1 MRRLLSFAFWVLAAA
16 LPATA
21 LSQSYPSKPI
31 RVIVPYPAGNTADI
45 SARLIGMKLAERF
58 GQQII
63 VDNRP
68 GASGQLGMDLAARA
82 APDGYTIAV
91 GQGGNMVVAPHTYK
105 KIPYDPVKDFAPVA
119 LIATNFLVLVTQ
131 PNSPFKNAGDM
142 VRYAK
147 ANPGKL
153 TVAANGEGGF
163 PHLIF
168 EDLRMMT
175 GFTYLLVP
183 YKGSAQIATEVM
195 GGQVQIA
202 VDGITG
208 MAPYIRGGKLRLLGV
223 TSPKRV
229 SLFPDSPAV
238 AESVPGYS
246 SGGWFGFVA
255 PAHTPKAIID
265 KLNKAINEAMAMP
278 DVHQK
283 LTVAGLIPAN
293 ESPEFF
299 GELIKSDL
307 VKYGKLVRGI
317 GFQPR

>member
-1 MRRLLSFAFWVLAAA
+1 MQRSVYCLLVLLAAA
-16 LPATA
+16 LPLAA
-21 LSQSYPSKPI
+21 HSQTYPTKPI
-31 RVIVPYPAGNTADI
+31 RVIIPYPAGNTADI
-45 SARLIGMKLAERF
+45 SARLIGQKLTERF

-68 GASGQLGMDLAARA
+68 GASGQLGLDIAARA
-82 APDGYTIAV
+82 TPDGYTIAV

-119 LIATNFLVLVTQ
+119 LIATNFLVLATH
-131 PNSPFKNAGDM
+131 PDSPFKNAGDM

-153 TVAANGEGGF
+153 TVATNGEGGF

-168 EDLRMMT
+168 EDLRMMAD
-175 GFTYLLVP
+175 FKYLHVP
-183 YKGSAQIATEVM
+183 YKGSAQIATELM

-208 MAPYIRGGKLRLLGV
+208 LAPYIRGGRMRLLGV

-255 PAHTPKAIID
+255 PANTPKKIIAM
-265 KLNKAINEAMAMP
+265 LNKAINEAMAAP
-278 DVHQK
+278 DVHEK

-293 ESPEFF
+293 ETPEQF

-307 VKYGKLVRGI
+307 VKYGKLVKGI
-317 GFQPR
+317 GFEPR

>member
-1 MRRLLSFAFWVLAAA
+1 MRRSISCLLWILAAA
-16 LPATA
+16 LPPAA
-21 LSQSYPSKPI
+21 QSQSYPSKPI

-45 SARLIGMKLAERF
+45 SARLIGQKLTERF

-68 GASGQLGMDLAARA
+68 GASGQLGLDIAARA
-82 APDGYTIAV
+82 TPDGYTIAV

-119 LIATNFLVLVTQ
+119 LIATNFLVLVA
-131 PNSPFKNAGDM
+131 PPGSPFKDAGDM

-153 TVAANGEGGF
+153 TVATNGEGGF

-168 EDLRMMT
+168 EDLRTMA
-175 GFTYLLVP
+175 GFTYLHVP
-183 YKGSAQIATEVM
+183 YRGSAQIATELM

-229 SLFPDSPAV
+229 SLFPDAPAV

-255 PAHTPKAIID
+255 PANTPKQIIAT
-265 KLNKAINEAMAMP
+265 LNKAINDAMAMP
-278 DVHQK
+278 DVHEK
-283 LTVAGLIPAN
+283 LNVVGLIPAN
-293 ESPEFF
+293 NTPEFF
-299 GELIKSDL
+299 GDLIKSDL
-307 VKYGKLVRGI
+307 AKYGSLVRGI

>member
-1 MRRLLSFAFWVLAAA
+1 MRRSIFCLFWILAAA
-16 LPATA
+16 LPLAA
-21 LSQSYPSKPI
+21 QSQPFPSKPI

-45 SARLIGMKLAERF
+45 SARLIGQKLTERF

-68 GASGQLGMDLAARA
+68 GASGQLGLDIAARS
-82 APDGYTIAV
+82 APDGYTIAI

-119 LIATNFLVLVTQ
+119 LIATNFLVLIA
-131 PNSPFKNAGDM
+131 PPGSPFKDAGDM

-153 TVAANGEGGF
+153 TVATNGEGGF

-168 EDLRMMT
+168 EDLRTMA
-175 GFTYLLVP
+175 GFTYLHVP
-183 YKGSAQIATEVM
+183 YKGSAQIAAELM

-229 SLFPDSPAV
+229 SLFPDAPAV

-255 PAHTPKAIID
+255 PANTPKQIIAT
-265 KLNKAINEAMAMP
+265 LNKAINEAMAMP
-278 DVHQK
+278 DVHDK
-283 LTVAGLIPAN
+283 LNVAGLIPAN
-293 ESPEFF
+293 ESPEYF
-299 GELIKSDL
+299 GDLIKSDL
-307 VKYGKLVRGI
+307 VKYGNLVRGI

>member
-1 MRRLLSFAFWVLAAA
+1 MQRLISCLFWVLAAA
-16 LPATA
+16 LPQAA
-21 LSQSYPSKPI
+21 QSQAYPSKPI
-31 RVIVPYPAGNTADI
+31 RVIIPYPAGNTADI
-45 SARLIGMKLAERF
+45 SARLIGQKLTARF

-68 GASGQLGMDLAARA
+68 GASGQLGMDIAARA
-82 APDGYTIAV
+82 APDDYTIAV

-105 KIPYDPVKDFAPVA
+105 KLPYDPVKDFAPVA
-119 LIATNFLVLVTQ
+119 LIATNFLVLATQ
-131 PNSPFKNAGDM
+131 PDSPFKTAGDM
-142 VRYAK
+142 VRYAR

-153 TVAANGEGGF
+153 TVATNGEGGF

-168 EDLRMMT
+168 EDLRMLA
-175 GFTYLLVP
+175 GFTYLHVP
-183 YKGSAQIATEVM
+183 YKGSAQIATELM
-195 GGQVQIA
+195 GGQVQIG

-265 KLNKAINEAMAMP
+265 TLNKAINEAMAMP
-278 DVHQK
+278 DVHDK

-299 GELIKSDL
+299 GDLIKSDL
-307 VKYGKLVRGI
+307 DKYGKLVRGI